1 MAPWAISRE
10 MKEKSQEEQV
20 RLNALLEQTIYIMAE
35 TLRNMGILL
44 QPYMPGK
51 AQHMLDV
58 LGVPE
63 EKRTFEYCGFGK
75 DLDYGQP
82 MRSPGKSA
90 HESLFPPL
98 DVED

>member
-1 MAPWAISRE
+1 MSKGLA
-10 MKEKSQEEQV
+10 EKSPEEQL
-20 RLNALLEQTIYIMAE
+20 RLNALKSQTIYIMAE

-44 QPYMPGK
+44 QPYMPEK
-51 AQHMLDV
+51 AQHLLDV

-63 EKRTFEYCGFGK
+63 ENRTFKYCGFGK
-75 DLDYGQP
+75 DSDYGVP
-82 MRSPGKSA
+82 MRDPGKSA

>member
-1 MAPWAISRE
+1 MSRDL
-10 MKEKSQEEQV
+10 KEKSPEEQL
-20 RLNALLEQTIYIMAE
+20 RLNALISQTIYIMAE

-44 QPYMPGK
+44 QPYMPEK
-51 AQHMLDV
+51 AQHLLDV

-63 EKRTFEYCGFGK
+63 ENRAFNYCGFGK
-75 DLDYGQP
+75 DPDYGVP
-82 MRSPGKSA
+82 MRQPGKSA